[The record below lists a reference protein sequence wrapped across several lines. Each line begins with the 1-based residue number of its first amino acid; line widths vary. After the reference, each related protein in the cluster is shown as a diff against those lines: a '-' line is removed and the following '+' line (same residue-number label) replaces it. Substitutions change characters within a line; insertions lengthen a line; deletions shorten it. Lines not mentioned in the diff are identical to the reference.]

1 MRAKP
6 GNARATKKKK
16 SLGGQEDEKAVPPKK
31 IDDLGDAAYWTANR
45 MGGALYVLKNNAFIP
60 ISVGGPDQEE
70 AKIDQSK
77 ALAQKA
83 LSQL

>member
-6 GNARATKKKK
+6 GNARAKKKK
-16 SLGGQEDEKAVPPKK
+16 SLGGQEDDKTGPPKK
-31 IDDLGDAAYWTANR
+31 IDGLGDAAYWTANR
-45 MGGALYVLKNNAFIP
+45 MDGALYVLKNNAFIR
-60 ISVGGPDQEE
+60 ISVSGPDKEE
-70 AKIDQSK
+70 AKIDRSK